1 MLLALAPALLCAREA
16 PLRFLPGDVL
26 QSLLEASDRRAWT
39 TAQVDKIEMNL
50 GPTGDAKG
58 KAKGAAPGGAQGE
71 SPSSRSLM
79 TASGSR
85 ARLEIQTPAPG
96 LIVADGKHLWVEL
109 PQVDQ
114 VYRYDQAQ
122 MAASGNFFLDLAS
135 SIRHYAKGSV
145 KRRFRPG
152 DGYDETRVSAFEL
165 VPLRREPGGFER
177 MRVWVDTRRW
187 VVLRVQLDSG
197 GTRSDIRFSH
207 IQVMSWKG
215 LRADPGQALPKGIF
229 KYTRPKAFEV
239 FKIDL

>member
-1 MLLALAPALLCAREA
+1 LLAALAPALLTARTAA

-39 TAQVDKIEMNL
+39 TAQVDKIETNL
-50 GPTGDAKG
+50 GPPED
-58 KAKGAAPGGAQGE
+58 AKGAAKGEAKGE

-85 ARLEIQTPAPG
+85 ARLEIQTPAAG

-207 IQVMSWKG
+207 IQVMSWRG

>member
-1 MLLALAPALLCAREA
+1 LAPALLPARSPTPVPAPAPPAPPGAKREA

-39 TAQVDKIEMNL
+39 TAQVDKTEMNL
-50 GPTGDAKG
+50 GG
-58 KAKGAAPGGAQGE
+58 KAP

-85 ARLEIQTPAPG
+85 ARLEIQTPAAG
-96 LIVADGKHLWVEL
+96 LIVADGKYLWVEL

-152 DGYDETRVSAFEL
+152 DGYDENRVSAFEL

-197 GTRSDIRFSH
+197 GTRSDIVFSR
-207 IQVMSWKG
+207 IQVMSWRG

-229 KYTRPKAFEV
+229 KYTKPKAFEV

>member
-1 MLLALAPALLCAREA
+1 MLAAAPLLAFAQEA

-26 QSLLEASDRRAWT
+26 QSLLEAQDRRAWT
-39 TAQVDKIEMNL
+39 TADVVKIEQNL
-50 GPTGDAKG
+50 GAPEAKG
-58 KAKGAAPGGAQGE
+58 GDKGDYKQESAPSQ
-71 SPSSRSLM
+71 SRM

-85 ARLEIQTPAPG
+85 ARLEIRTPAAG

-152 DGYDETRVSAFEL
+152 PGYDETRVSAFEL

-197 GTRSDIRFSH
+197 GSRSDIEFSH
-207 IQVMSWKG
+207 IQVMSWRG
-215 LRADPGQALPKGIF
+215 LRADPGQALPKDIF
-229 KYTRPKAFEV
+229 KYTPPKAFEV